1 MGYNI
6 RFSQKFDKQFSKL
19 DHTIQKFIFNWIQ
32 IHLEGI
38 DTPRTFGK
46 SLKGNKAGLWRYR
59 VGGYRLICEII
70 DNKLIILV
78 LTVGHRREIYKK

>member
-6 RFSQKFDKQFSKL
+6 RFKL

-38 DTPRTFGK
+38 DPPRTFGK